1 MPDDW
6 YYADGK
12 GRAGPLTLQQLRET
26 LATFSTAKAGALLVW
41 RAGFPNW
48 KPAREF
54 VELGGEAPQPPPL
67 PSDNDIGQL
76 HSSAQNVNNFPPSH
90 QVVQRRKNWLFA
102 WFIGLPIAAIF
113 LIAVLL
119 PRPEKS
125 KDSPT
130 TPSYEGGYGKEASPK
145 SPSSA
150 HVKTAPEKDLSTT
163 KGPWDEMLVQDEAT
177 SGACR
182 GVVEMKEKIDNC
194 LRQIDLST
202 AAAIGAQA
210 AFKNPSFNPCYR
222 IVADRY
228 IEALDYKIRINTER
242 KIWVASLWNSSVLTI
257 EADLAN
263 ERRQE
268 VHEKYMEILKDVIAL
283 REVCERAG

>member
-1 MPDDW
+1 MDM
-6 YYADGK
+6 
-12 GRAGPLTLQQLRET
+12 
-26 LATFSTAKAGALLVW
+26 
-41 RAGFPNW
+41 
-48 KPAREF
+48 
-54 VELGGEAPQPPPL
+54 
-67 PSDNDIGQL
+67 GQL
-76 HSSAQNVNNFPPSH
+76 HSAAQNLDNLLPSH
-90 QVVQRRKNWLFA
+90 QVVQDQRQKNWRFI

-113 LIAVLL
+113 LIAVVL
-119 PRPEKS
+119 PHSEKP

-130 TPSYEGGYGKEASPK
+130 TSSYEGGYGKEASTKP
-145 SPSSA
+145 SSSA
-150 HVKTAPEKDLSTT
+150 HGKTAPEKDLSTT
-163 KGPWDEMLVQDEAT
+163 GGPWDEMLVQDVAT

-202 AAAIGAQA
+202 AAAIRAQT

-222 IVADRY
+222 EVADRY
-228 IEALDYKIRINTER
+228 IQALDYKVRINTER
-242 KIWVASLWNSSVLTI
+242 KIWVASLRNSSVLTI

-268 VHEKYMEILKDVIAL
+268 VHEKYMETLKAVIAL